1 MIALNKKF
9 DQLRQQTADENEAKD
24 REIERLKQMDDE
36 NEAKDREIERLA
48 AELQGKPDDLNLSAN
63 EVTQLA
69 NMLERKKASKIA
81 LKQEL
86 EDKEAELK
94 QERDAGMAK
103 D

>member
-1 MIALNKKF
+1 
-9 DQLRQQTADENEAKD
+9 
-24 REIERLKQMDDE
+24 MDVE

-103 D
+103 DQENSAELAGKDDEINELQLLLKDLRK